1 MIQPIFFFKHVL
13 IPWISVLGECVISL
27 VLSCHNEDLKR
38 RTKVIAW
45 LQLTVLFVKQ
55 RVGNPGGVRA
65 AWPQKRG
72 LSPSQVP
79 LFIRFVS
86 SFAAPPSPPAQP
98 GCPMQTGPARKGT
111 YLFHLRVSLWSWNLP
126 LFYFHGLF
134 PFFFLLATTILDSF
148 FLF

>member
-27 VLSCHNEDLKR
+27 VLSCHNEDLKW

-72 LSPSQVP
+72 LSPS
-79 LFIRFVS
+79 
-86 SFAAPPSPPAQP
+86 
-98 GCPMQTGPARKGT
+98 
-111 YLFHLRVSLWSWNLP
+111 
-126 LFYFHGLF
+126 
-134 PFFFLLATTILDSF
+134 
-148 FLF
+148 